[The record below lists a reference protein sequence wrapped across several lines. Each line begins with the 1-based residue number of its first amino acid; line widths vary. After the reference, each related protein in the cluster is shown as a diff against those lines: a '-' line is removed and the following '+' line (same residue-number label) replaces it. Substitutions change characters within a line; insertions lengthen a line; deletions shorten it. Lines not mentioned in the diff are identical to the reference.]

1 MFTNL
6 TNGVTTMETIKS
18 FAQKYEVTP
27 KKSQLDNGDWSLY
40 FNSHKVGICII
51 LDQISN
57 PFTEETSYE
66 ISFTTCQSF
75 KEGICDFK
83 SQNTKRTPMRVRGYL
98 LDFLSALRHDRM
110 FSFIRDLKFDAES
123 KRLNIYI
130 KALDKS
136 FNVSKKSYKGEK
148 DCWTISL

>member
-1 MFTNL
+1 
-6 TNGVTTMETIKS
+6 METIKS
-18 FAQKYEVTP
+18 FANKYNIAP
-27 KKSQLDNGDWSLY
+27 KKSMMENKDWSLY
-40 FNSHKVGICII
+40 FSSEDVGICII
-51 LDQISN
+51 LDKVRN

-75 KEGICDFK
+75 KEGVCDFK
-83 SQNTKRTPMRVRGYL
+83 SQNTKRTPMRVRGFL

-130 KALDKS
+130 KALDKE
-136 FNVSKKSYKGEK
+136 FNVSKKPYKGEK

>member
-1 MFTNL
+1 M
-6 TNGVTTMETIKS
+6 
-18 FAQKYEVTP
+18 
-27 KKSQLDNGDWSLY
+27 DNGDWSLY
-40 FNSHKVGICII
+40 FNSPKVGICVI
-51 LDQISN
+51 LDKVTN

-66 ISFTTCQSF
+66 ISFTTCEAF
-75 KEGICDFK
+75 ENGTCTF
-83 SQNTKRTPMRVRGYL
+83 NNLGTNRTPMRVRGFL
-98 LDFLSALRHDRM
+98 LSFLSSLRHDEM
-110 FSFIRDLKFDAES
+110 FSFIRSLKFDAES